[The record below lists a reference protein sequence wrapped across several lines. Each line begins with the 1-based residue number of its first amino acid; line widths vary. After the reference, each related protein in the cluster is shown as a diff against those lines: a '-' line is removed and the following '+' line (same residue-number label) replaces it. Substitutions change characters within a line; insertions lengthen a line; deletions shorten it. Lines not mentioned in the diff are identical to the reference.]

1 VGRHHVVLRCLWR
14 ASRKKDTFVK
24 LALTLRACLFGLG
37 IGAAALQV
45 ATAASADATEQAVR
59 ERINASVRQI
69 DPGLQVG
76 DVAKTPIPGM
86 REAVINGQVFYFS
99 EDGRYMLQGEL
110 VDLQQ
115 RVSLTEQR
123 RAGLR
128 AALLAEVAKQDMLIY
143 PATGKPKHIVTV
155 VTDIDCPYCRR
166 LHQHMQEMNSR
177 GIEVRYLLM
186 PRAGI
191 QSESY
196 RKAVSVWCAD
206 KPLEAMT
213 AAKQGKTVAD
223 RQCDNPVRQHMVLA
237 ERMGINA
244 TPTIITQSGAVIAG
258 YMPPEQLLARL
269 AELEP

>member
-1 VGRHHVVLRCLWR
+1 M
-14 ASRKKDTFVK
+14 K
-24 LALTLRACLFGLG
+24 LAPILRACVFGLG
-37 IGAAALQV
+37 LGAAALPA
-45 ATAASADATEQAVR
+45 ATAGSADAAEQAVR
-59 ERINASVRQI
+59 ERINASVQQI

-76 DVAKTPIPGM
+76 EVVKTPIPGM
-86 REAVINGQVFYFS
+86 REAVVNGQVFYFS

-128 AALLAEVAKQDMLIY
+128 AAVLSGVSRQQLLIY
-143 PATGKPKHIVTV
+143 PATGKPKHVVTV

-166 LHQHMQEMNSR
+166 LHQHMQEMNAR
-177 GIEVRYLLM
+177 VIEVRYLLL

-191 QSESY
+191 QSDSY
-196 RKAVSVWCAD
+196 RKAVNVWCAD

-213 AAKQGKTVAD
+213 AAKQGKAVPD
-223 RQCDNPVRQHMVLA
+223 RQCENPVRQHMVLA
-237 ERMGINA
+237 ERLGVNA

-258 YMPPEQLLARL
+258 YLAPDQLLARL
-269 AELEP
+269 AELER